1 MQAHRSANPQ
11 TPVVCRNIERRP
23 MTARQPD
30 RDGHVPPDGIK
41 AFYEVGGGR
50 PGLGTPAVRSGDRD
64 GQRCNTVTTGGGS
77 LTALQDVVK
86 SAPLAG
92 TRTRIEVSEA
102 LSGARLE
109 RLTLA
114 DGRRLVLKHLP
125 AAGDWLTRLTNGLG
139 RAQWLWDSGLLRRLA
154 PAVEHG
160 VLAVKRGGDHDVVV
174 MDDLS
179 DRLWP
184 PSAPLGLEQAGAALA
199 GLAEVHQLG
208 IGLVKANQLAGAE
221 LCSVGARYGM
231 TAPAWHRDDAGPH
244 PHPNREWILKAWE
257 TFFDSVEGDVAAAVA
272 AVHADPSRLG
282 RKISAQ
288 CLSPT
293 VLHGDPKP
301 ENLGVTGSRLTAI
314 DWGELTGIGPREV
327 DVAWFA
333 LMSTRSRL
341 AAKPDEIFLL
351 YEQLSGR
358 TLDPV
363 IVDLACV
370 GSLAQMGCR
379 FAHLAHNGQHP
390 EARQRATVRLAWW
403 SARVHAA
410 LARGNTP

>member
-1 MQAHRSANPQ
+1 MR
-11 TPVVCRNIERRP
+11 
-23 MTARQPD
+23 ARQPD
-30 RDGHVPPDGIK
+30 
-41 AFYEVGGGR
+41 A
-50 PGLGTPAVRSGDRD
+50 
-64 GQRCNTVTTGGGS
+64 TGSGS
-77 LTALQDVVK
+77 LTVLQDLVK
-86 SAPLAG
+86 WGSLAG

-184 PSAPLGLEQAGAALA
+184 PSTPLGLEQAGAALA
-199 GLAEVHQLG
+199 ALAEVHQLG
-208 IGLVKANQLAGAE
+208 IELVEAGQLAGAE
-221 LCSVGARYGM
+221 LCSVGARYRM
-231 TAPAWHRDDAGPH
+231 TAPAWHRGDAGPH

-272 AVHADPSRLG
+272 AVHADPFGLG
-282 RKISAQ
+282 RKISAR
-288 CLSPT
+288 CVSPT

-301 ENLGVTGSRLTAI
+301 ENLGVT
-314 DWGELTGIGPREV
+314 
-327 DVAWFA
+327 
-333 LMSTRSRL
+333 
-341 AAKPDEIFLL
+341 
-351 YEQLSGR
+351 
-358 TLDPV
+358 
-363 IVDLACV
+363 
-370 GSLAQMGCR
+370 
-379 FAHLAHNGQHP
+379 
-390 EARQRATVRLAWW
+390 VRLLQANRRNRGCG
-403 SARVHAA
+403 SDGARPPP
-410 LARGNTP
+410 G